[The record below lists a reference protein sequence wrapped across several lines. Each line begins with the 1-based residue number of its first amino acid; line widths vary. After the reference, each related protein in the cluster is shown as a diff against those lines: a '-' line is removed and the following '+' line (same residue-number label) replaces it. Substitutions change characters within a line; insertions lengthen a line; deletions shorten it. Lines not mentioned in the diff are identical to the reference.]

1 MRVVARPV
9 RFGFLAL
16 LLSAGLAPAASGAPE
31 AFSPASPRENEGEGV
46 PASAVSLP
54 VRSLRGIDVST
65 APSGGDRV
73 VLRLDGEPRYRLFD
87 VEDPF
92 RVVIDLAGTVSRVS
106 RKATQVSSDSLHRVR
121 AAQYQREPSPVARVV
136 LDMNGRHAVKARVEG
151 NSLVIDVAG
160 SEGSGSRSDE
170 TAESLGRGSEV
181 ADSATAPEPARTA
194 EAVEAAPRTPQAGFV
209 DPSRSRLSA
218 AGPPTQTSEPR
229 AAVEPPAHADPPEP
243 SVGAEPP
250 RTADTHDSPK
260 LVVGSLP
267 GAPPGTVRQI
277 DAEQPR
283 GERAPDG
290 RTSSPLPARPGGPE
304 TMRSDPAGTAGS
316 AASRPAVA
324 PVSTGSYQPSF
335 PQAPAV
341 ANAPDAAGAAADTP
355 AVSGTGA
362 DVPKKGAEAA
372 EAPAMTGAAPETIA
386 MPPAGSSIFEKKTIA
401 GEEQRFTGK
410 KISLNLV
417 DADIRQV
424 FRLFH
429 EISGLNF
436 VLDPGVSGR
445 VTIVVDDV
453 PWDQALDL
461 ILKNNGLDK
470 VLDNNVIR
478 IATTQKLAQE
488 AGARKALKEAKE
500 LETDTVTITRTLSYA
515 KARDVDQVIKTGV
528 LLSPRGKSFFD
539 ERTNTIIITDVPT
552 KIEPLDRLLTS
563 LDRKTTQVMIEARI
577 VETTREFVQDLG
589 INWGLHG
596 KRTDATTNP
605 FGWEFPH
612 NATVDWDLNLARN
625 PGISDLAFSFSNI
638 SNSFALDLALDALET
653 DGRARILSAPKIA
666 TRNNEE
672 AEIEQGVR
680 IPIVNTTATEI
691 NVEFVSASLKLKV
704 TPQITAE
711 GTVMLNLEVSND
723 TPELSIRTNTGTP
736 GIRTQRAK
744 TKVLVTDGG
753 TTVIGGIFVVNE
765 GHSEFGVP
773 FLRKIPFFGWLFK
786 SRNITN
792 ENRELLVFVTPK
804 IIKG

>member
-1 MRVVARPV
+1 
-9 RFGFLAL
+9 
-16 LLSAGLAPAASGAPE
+16 
-31 AFSPASPRENEGEGV
+31 
-46 PASAVSLP
+46 
-54 VRSLRGIDVST
+54 
-65 APSGGDRV
+65 
-73 VLRLDGEPRYRLFD
+73 
-87 VEDPF
+87 
-92 RVVIDLAGTVSRVS
+92 
-106 RKATQVSSDSLHRVR
+106 
-121 AAQYQREPSPVARVV
+121 
-136 LDMNGRHAVKARVEG
+136 
-151 NSLVIDVAG
+151 
-160 SEGSGSRSDE
+160 
-170 TAESLGRGSEV
+170 
-181 ADSATAPEPARTA
+181 
-194 EAVEAAPRTPQAGFV
+194 
-209 DPSRSRLSA
+209 
-218 AGPPTQTSEPR
+218 
-229 AAVEPPAHADPPEP
+229 
-243 SVGAEPP
+243 
-250 RTADTHDSPK
+250 
-260 LVVGSLP
+260 
-267 GAPPGTVRQI
+267 
-277 DAEQPR
+277 
-283 GERAPDG
+283 
-290 RTSSPLPARPGGPE
+290 
-304 TMRSDPAGTAGS
+304 
-316 AASRPAVA
+316 
-324 PVSTGSYQPSF
+324 
-335 PQAPAV
+335 V